1 MSERDI
7 SKSTRHS
14 QITGDFAEALV
25 LYWLSRDKFECARV
39 NHTGIDLLARNRHT
53 NELMGISVK
62 CRSRYRGTESESLSI
77 PTADFKKVTDA
88 CAAFNCHP
96 YFAIVVDG
104 GGYVRLFLTSMP
116 HLREVANAGKERV
129 HWGMT
134 QEHIKR
140 YRSDEQIKSV
150 ELQVSAVKWWDT
162 PHNNPLHPTL
172 GSGALRRPSAG

>member
-1 MSERDI
+1 VSDKDI

-25 LYWLSRDKFECARV
+25 LYWLSRDAFECARL
-39 NHTGIDLLARNRHT
+39 NHTGIDLLARNPHT

-77 PTADFKKVTDA
+77 PMADFDKVTAA
-88 CAAFNCHP
+88 CTAFSCQP

-104 GGYVRLFLTSMP
+104 GGCVRLFLTSMS
-116 HLREVANAGKERV
+116 HLREVANAGKERI
-129 HWGMT
+129 HWRMT
-134 QEHIKR
+134 PEHIKR

-150 ELQVSAVKWWDT
+150 ELQVLAGKWWKT
-162 PHNNPLHPTL
+162 PHNEAVQPTPT
-172 GSGALRRPSAG
+172 SECD